1 MNIMHSND
9 AHTNL
14 HAIVIGCYMI
24 TMRHLLALQQM
35 YHSGFA
41 LSIISFYVNL

>member
-14 HAIVIGCYMI
+14 RAMVIGWCVI
-24 TMRHLLALQQM
+24 TMKHLLALQQM
-35 YHSGFA
+35 
-41 LSIISFYVNL
+41 